1 MCDAFADVRGQFK
14 SVSRRRADE
23 CQARTNGQE
32 EAASPGQGGSAR
44 VPYANRRQTR
54 NEEQTDM
61 SQIPG
66 NLRDLASRMAELQ
79 EQARS
84 LGLFPGNRELL
95 ECPKCGLLEDVTI
108 EGKLITYVSSAEG
121 QDSGFRFEET
131 SPGRFRCQACGSIF
145 HED

>member
-1 MCDAFADVRGQFK
+1 
-14 SVSRRRADE
+14 
-23 CQARTNGQE
+23 
-32 EAASPGQGGSAR
+32 
-44 VPYANRRQTR
+44 
-54 NEEQTDM
+54 M

-66 NLRDLASRMAELQ
+66 NLRDLASRVAELQ

-84 LGLFPGNRELL
+84 LGLFAGDRELL